1 MRGKLSVRGS
11 SMSGQMPPLT
21 TQSVIRVCVCVRLLR
36 RCDWLTGT
44 HIIMNDWDRLHN
56 RSCLR
61 RRPAGG
67 DWSPRSLCHRN
78 RQNAVD
84 VIITNIPMPTEEEP
98 PEMRGRIEARRL
110 LRTSTNTLRIKRIKR
125 RTGRLLCQQRLDE
138 LVKSW
143 PAPTKSARSRKPIVR
158 NRRAPAPN
166 LRRQHS
172 CDRQRTFLRQG
183 GTSARI

>member
-1 MRGKLSVRGS
+1 M
-11 SMSGQMPPLT
+11 
-21 TQSVIRVCVCVRLLR
+21 CVCWGGRLLR
-36 RCDWLTGT
+36 RCDWLAGT
-44 HIIMNDWDRLHN
+44 HIIMNHWDRLYN

-98 PEMRGRIEARRL
+98 PDMRGRIGSSIL

-125 RTGRLLCQQRLDE
+125 RTRRLLCQQRLDE

-143 PAPTKSARSRKPIVR
+143 PAPTKSARSRKPIVETGER
-158 NRRAPAPN
+158 LHRTCVAN
-166 LRRQHS
+166 HS
-172 CDRQRTFLRQG
+172 CDRQRIFLRQG
-183 GTSARI
+183 GTSGPI